1 VEKKYGMQKSY
12 TIFSSGKT
20 RSSNKGGVAFT
31 VGASERGNILK
42 LILSIL
48 GWPCYK

>member
-1 VEKKYGMQKSY
+1 VEKKYGTQKSH
-12 TIFSSGKT
+12 TTFSSGKM

-31 VGASERGNILK
+31 VDASERGNILK

-48 GWPCYK
+48 GWPCYE